1 MTIPEIAIPFGA
13 FLVNWIIP
21 KIMAR
26 IASGIFTKEKNNTS
40 EIMPSTMEAIRPERQ
55 DRQDRPRTPRPPY
68 EPRQERRPVEAPAE
82 QDVLRDSS
90 LEVDQDEAL
99 NEGLPSKPFSELDQE
114 KLAAVS
120 QEVASKI
127 VSSSPPL

>member
-40 EIMPSTMEAIRPERQ
+40 EIMPSTMEAIPK
-55 DRQDRPRTPRPPY
+55 PRPTGRNFPHT
-68 EPRQERRPVEAPAE
+68 PA
-82 QDVLRDSS
+82 LIW
-90 LEVDQDEAL
+90 
-99 NEGLPSKPFSELDQE
+99 PSCGS
-114 KLAAVS
+114 
-120 QEVASKI
+120 
-127 VSSSPPL
+127 